1 MPTGRSWAAER
12 RCLVVKPVGGG
23 GPAVSRALGAA
34 GMKVAVCGTEADALA
49 ALERD
54 PPAVVLVAQAL
65 GPVAISNVAARA
77 GHLHPEVP
85 VIVLGASGT
94 VQEAVDAMQ
103 LGASDY
109 LAPPHDPDAL
119 VRRLSASLARAARH
133 APHAPGALPGIV
145 GTSPAM
151 RKLYAAIEKISR
163 YKSNVLLLGE
173 SGTGKELIAR
183 ALHD

>member
-49 ALERD
+49 ALDRD

-77 GHLHPEVP
+77 GHLQPEVP
-85 VIVLGASGT
+85 VIVLGAAGT

-109 LAPPHDPDAL
+109 LAPPFEPDGL
-119 VRRLSASLARAARH
+119 LSRIRKVVERGRTAA
-133 APHAPGALPGIV
+133 A
-145 GTSPAM
+145 T
-151 RKLYAAIEKISR
+151 
-163 YKSNVLLLGE
+163 
-173 SGTGKELIAR
+173 
-183 ALHD
+183 